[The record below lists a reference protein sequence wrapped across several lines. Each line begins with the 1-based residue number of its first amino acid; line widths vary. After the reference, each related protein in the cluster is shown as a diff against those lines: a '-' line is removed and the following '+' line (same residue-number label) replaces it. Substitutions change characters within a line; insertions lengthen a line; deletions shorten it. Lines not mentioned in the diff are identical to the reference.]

1 MNSKLVLLFIYELFY
16 QEIKIWLQNNNIKIF
31 IPKGT
36 TLTRDQQNFLKLNRD
51 KIYYFLKS
59 NQIYTKQNNLVIL
72 KSKSIECEL
81 SFAQERLWF
90 IDKYENGTNAYNIPI
105 VYRLHN
111 DIKLD
116 ILEKCFLNIVNRHE
130 TLRTVIK
137 ENKEGYGYQV
147 VLDEPL
153 KILKV
158 TVADQEQ
165 LDHALFKEVNH
176 IYDLSLEY
184 PIRVCLYK
192 LDNGLLKN
200 MDQYYLSI
208 VIHHIAF
215 DGWSHVIFFRELQM
229 YYDYYLN
236 QFKSLNDSL
245 SSLPSLNIQYKDF
258 AIWQRYHL
266 SGIRLSKQLNY
277 WKNKLNNYETLNLI
291 TDKPRPNL
299 IDYRGQDIR
308 FEIEESISVALREL
322 AKELNVSLFSLLLSA
337 YYLML
342 RSYTNQDDIII
353 GTPAANRHYSQIE
366 NMIGFFVNSLA
377 LRTKIDP
384 KMSIKKYI
392 KEVGSEIGEVQL
404 HQELPFEKLVEE
416 LGVTKD
422 TSRHPLFQIMFIV
435 QGFGGA
441 QYNLTNKQKETDL
454 SYLLQPY
461 VSKNSLYSIAR
472 FDITTLIDD
481 SQVKLSGCFNYAV
494 SLYAESTIKSY
505 IETYKLILNQLGRLS
520 IEQLEEPISNL
531 KYISANE
538 YERVIVEWNR
548 TEREYPDEKTM
559 HQLFEE
565 QVNQS
570 FDSVAV
576 IYEDHKITYGQL
588 NERSNQL
595 ASYIREVREV
605 KPDTL
610 VVLCLD
616 RSEYMLIS
624 ILGVLKAGAAY
635 VPIDPSYPDDRIR
648 YILEDTGSK
657 VVITN
662 EIYKERLKGLVGS
675 KVKKIAIDSQEV
687 QAELAKQSA
696 LDISNSVTR
705 VSAHNLA
712 YVIYTSGTT
721 GNPKGVMINHRGVV
735 NRIKWMQSVYQL
747 NKVDKVLHKT
757 PYVFDVSVWEILWAN
772 WYGATIVFAQ
782 PRTHQDANYLIRLIN
797 KHEVTV
803 IHFVPSMLSIFGEE
817 VKAICS
823 ANYVNIEQNSLL
835 TSLRYVFCSGEELQL
850 VQVEEFRK
858 LLNQTEIH
866 NLYGPTESSID
877 VFYYKCT
884 NEVVKSVYLGSP
896 IFNTTGYVLDSN
908 LSVLPIGAV
917 GELYIGGVG
926 LARGYLNR
934 ADLTA
939 EKFIANPFQTEEE
952 RNDKRYGLH
961 GRNARLYKTGDLVRW
976 LPDGNLEYIGRSDF
990 QVKIRGYRIE
1000 LGEIESLLNQ
1010 FPGIKQ
1016 SVVIAREHV
1025 DNEGSF
1031 TGNKYL
1037 VGYYVA
1043 EEVEEHDNEKVLDY
1057 LSTQLPEYM
1066 VPTVLVQLDKLPLT
1080 INGKLDRSSLPIP
1093 EFGSK
1098 GSDSYVAPRN
1108 ELENSICE
1116 IFSEVL
1122 KLDKDKIGI
1131 KDDFFR
1137 LGGNSILAIRL
1148 ASKINHY
1155 YHAHLKV
1162 SDIFVYK
1169 NIELLLPRLLQ
1180 TRDSYQTIVKLNN
1193 SYKKPN
1199 IFMIHPG
1206 IGGCEVYISLADKL
1220 KEYFSCYGVDS
1231 YNLYQDSKIDNL
1243 YGLAKYYLR
1252 YIDQIMEETC
1262 QTTYHI
1268 LGWSL
1273 GGQIALEIA
1282 SILEQKDKKEIII
1295 YLLDSVLYSNDLLSE
1310 LDNDVKDTK
1319 EVYKKAAIAQG
1330 YDKLYIE
1337 KTLLNIEI
1345 EKKLV
1350 KHNISSKLINTYA
1363 ILFKAMLGN
1372 QKYKMDEY
1380 NNIRETFKNKSNIKL
1395 FRVNNAHHGNI
1406 LEKEEVL
1413 IAEIVSYSQ
1422 LAIQRMDKNS

>member
-31 IPKGT
+31 IPQGT

-51 KIYYFLKS
+51 KIYYFLKN

-72 KSKSIECEL
+72 KSESIECEL

-116 ILEKCFLNIVNRHE
+116 ILEKCFLNTVNRHE
-130 TLRTVIK
+130 ILRTVIK

-158 TVADQEQ
+158 TVTDQEQ

-192 LDNGLLKN
+192 LDNSLLKN
-200 MDQYYLSI
+200 MDEYYLSI

-215 DGWSHVIFFRELQM
+215 DGWSHVIFFRELQI

-258 AIWQRYHL
+258 AIWQRYYL
-266 SGIRLSKQLNY
+266 SGIRLSTQLNY

-322 AKELNVSLFSLLLSA
+322 AKELKVSLFSLLLSA

-494 SLYAESTIKSY
+494 SLYTESTIKSY

-548 TEREYPDEKTM
+548 TKREYPDEKTM

-576 IYEDHKITYGQL
+576 IYEDHKVTYGQL
-588 NERSNQL
+588 NERANQL
-595 ASYIREVREV
+595 AGYIRQVSKV

-610 VVLCLD
+610 IVLCLD
-616 RSEYMLIS
+616 RSEHMVIS
-624 ILGVLKAGAAY
+624 ILAVLKAGAAY
-635 VPIDPSYPDDRIR
+635 VPIDPSYPDERIR

-662 EIYKERLKGLVGS
+662 EIYKERLEGLAGIG
-675 KVKKIAIDSQEV
+675 VKKIAIDSQEV
-687 QAELAKQSA
+687 QVELAKQSA
-696 LDISNSVTR
+696 LDISSSVTR

-721 GNPKGVMINHRGVV
+721 GNPKGV
-735 NRIKWMQSVYQL
+735 KQL
-747 NKVDKVLHKT
+747 HSNVARLLSTTTRYYKFGDKEVWTMFHS
-757 PYVFDVSVWEILWAN
+757 YIFDFSVWEMW
-772 WYGATIVFAQ
+772 GA
-782 PRTHQDANYLIRLIN
+782 L
-797 KHEVTV
+797 
-803 IHFVPSMLSIFGEE
+803 IFGSRLLIPLHQ
-817 VKAICS
+817 KPI
-823 ANYVNIEQNSLL
+823 NLNIFWNLCHKEQV
-835 TSLRYVFCSGEELQL
+835 TI
-850 VQVEEFRK
+850 
-858 LLNQTEIH
+858 LNQTPVIFYEIINIATSNKYRLSH
-866 NLYGPTESSID
+866 LKYIIFGGESLNTLLLKPWFELYSNNYPLLINMYGITETT
-877 VFYYKCT
+877 VHATYKRIT
-884 NEVVKSVYLGSP
+884 SQDILSHSYIGK
-896 IFNTTGYVLDSN
+896 VLPN
-908 LSVLPIGAV
+908 LSAYILNKNFNPLPIGAL
-917 GELYIGGVG
+917 GELYLGGVG

-952 RNDKRYGLH
+952 RNDKKYGLL

-1169 NIELLLPRLLQ
+1169 NVELLLPRLLQ

-1243 YGLAKYYLR
+1243 YALAKYYLR

-1380 NNIRETFKNKSNIKL
+1380 NNIRKTFKNKSNIKL

-1422 LAIQRMDKNS
+1422 LASQRKDKNS